1 LVLVD
6 DPESDKDQDQEPA
19 ADRPAA
25 PKNPTKRKRKDIQ
38 YEIKK
43 EQLTVLIKST
53 FDIISSREGLE
64 MWKLSQKECELI
76 ADPLSGLM
84 AKNPIIDRITSE
96 YGEWIAL
103 IIALGTVILPR
114 AFVMWA
120 AKPKKKETVKPYVAI
135 NKTDGKQTG
144 SNQGKSAGDKGGTAG
159 SRDQQPDRQPANASR
174 YIGTE
179 LHGIIPAIQ

>member
-1 LVLVD
+1 
-6 DPESDKDQDQEPA
+6 
-19 ADRPAA
+19 
-25 PKNPTKRKRKDIQ
+25 
-38 YEIKK
+38 
-43 EQLTVLIKST
+43 
-53 FDIISSREGLE
+53 

-84 AKNPIIDRITSE
+84 AKNPIIDRLTSE

-120 AKPKKKETVKPYVAI
+120 SKPKKKESVKPYVAI
-135 NKTDGKQTG
+135 NKIDDKQRA
-144 SNQGKSAGDKGGTAG
+144 SDQGKSTGDKSGAAG
-159 SRDQQPDRQPANASR
+159 SRHQQPSGQPADASR